1 MKSTARKK
9 TVMNTKHRI
18 LSKISL
24 FFGVAAALTLGL
36 GKHGT
41 AGAAEELKGY
51 ERSLQMRGI
60 NTRAQAEA
68 LKPGDSIAMVCV
80 KCKSVAVEYVTIEK
94 GHIKH
99 VMPGMKHLCPGCNSY
114 ITVVGN
120 GKDATRKVTHTC
132 GSCGDASAFC
142 CATKPGEA
150 TTKGMEKEKK

>member
-1 MKSTARKK
+1 MK
-9 TVMNTKHRI
+9 TKHKI
-18 LSKISL
+18 PSKISL
-24 FFGVAAALTLGL
+24 SSGLAIALAFAVWSPGSVQ
-36 GKHGT
+36 
-41 AGAAEELKGY
+41 AGPELKGY

-60 NTRAQAEA
+60 ETRAQAEA
-68 LKPGDSIAMVCV
+68 LKPGDTIAMVCA
-80 KCKSVAVEYVTIEK
+80 KCKSVAVEYVTVEK

-142 CATKPGEA
+142 CATKSRNVG
-150 TTKGMEKEKK
+150 

>member
-1 MKSTARKK
+1 MKIR
-9 TVMNTKHRI
+9 NNI
-18 LSKISL
+18 LSTFTLSSGLAIAL
-24 FFGVAAALTLGL
+24 AFAAWPSGSVQ
-36 GKHGT
+36 
-41 AGAAEELKGY
+41 AAEELKGY

-60 NTRAQAEA
+60 STRAQAEA

-80 KCKSVAVEYVTIEK
+80 KCKSVAVEYVTLEK

-99 VMPGMKHLCPGCNSY
+99 VTPGVKHLCPGCNSY

-120 GKDATRKVTHTC
+120 GKDATRKVTHSC

>member
-1 MKSTARKK
+1 MKIK
-9 TVMNTKHRI
+9 NNI
-18 LSKISL
+18 LSTFTLSSGLAIAL
-24 FFGVAAALTLGL
+24 AFAAWPSGSVQ
-36 GKHGT
+36 
-41 AGAAEELKGY
+41 AAEELKGY

-80 KCKSVAVEYVTIEK
+80 KCKSVAVEYVTVEK

>member
-1 MKSTARKK
+1 MKIKS
-9 TVMNTKHRI
+9 NI
-18 LSKISL
+18 LSTFTLSSGLAIAL
-24 FFGVAAALTLGL
+24 AFAAWPSGSVQ
-36 GKHGT
+36 
-41 AGAAEELKGY
+41 AAEELKGY

-80 KCKSVAVEYVTIEK
+80 KCKSVAVEYVTVEK

-132 GSCGDASAFC
+132 GACGDASAFC

>member
-1 MKSTARKK
+1 MKIK
-9 TVMNTKHRI
+9 NNI
-18 LSKISL
+18 LSTFTLSSGLAIAL
-24 FFGVAAALTLGL
+24 AFAAWPSGSVQ
-36 GKHGT
+36 
-41 AGAAEELKGY
+41 AAEELKGY

-80 KCKSVAVEYVTIEK
+80 KCKSVAVEYVTVEK

-150 TTKGMEKEKK
+150 MTKGMEKEKK

>member
-1 MKSTARKK
+1 MKIKS
-9 TVMNTKHRI
+9 NI
-18 LSKISL
+18 LSTFTLSSGLAIAL
-24 FFGVAAALTLGL
+24 AFAAWPSGSVQ
-36 GKHGT
+36 
-41 AGAAEELKGY
+41 AAEELKGY

-60 NTRAQAEA
+60 TTRAQAEA

-80 KCKSVAVEYVTIEK
+80 KCKSVAVEYVTVEK

>member
-1 MKSTARKK
+1 MKIK
-9 TVMNTKHRI
+9 NNI
-18 LSKISL
+18 LSTFTLSSGLAIAL
-24 FFGVAAALTLGL
+24 AFAAWPSGSVQ
-36 GKHGT
+36 
-41 AGAAEELKGY
+41 AAEELKGY
-51 ERSLQMRGI
+51 ERSLQMRDI

-80 KCKSVAVEYVTIEK
+80 KCKSVAVEYVTVEK